1 MNKVVFLTISRQRV
15 LYDVENLCYVEG
27 DIMKAEDEHARHQVL
42 DVAQDGNVDRAT
54 RVMDMAFSRCVEMCF
69 PYSKVPV
76 TEAGVARP
84 VGERVTYGTNVET
97 SDTRDGI
104 AVEEDDIFNETA
116 NYIMKLMVPEEMS
129 LTTLNLLAKYVHEFM
144 VASVLADW
152 LSITKPASQEKWE
165 RKMEDAA
172 SQISK
177 TIMFRCGR
185 VRRTQT
191 PF

>member
-1 MNKVVFLTISRQRV
+1 MSKAVYLTISRRQV

-27 DIMKAEDEHARHQVL
+27 DIMQANEEHARHQVF
-42 DVAQDGNVDRAT
+42 DVAQDGNVDRVT
-54 RVMDMAFSRCVEMCF
+54 RSMDMAFSRCVEMCY

-76 TEAGVARP
+76 TEAGKGVAP
-84 VGERVTYGTNVET
+84 GERVTYGTNPET
-97 SDTRDGI
+97 SDTPDGV
-104 AVEEDDIFNETA
+104 AAEYDDLFNETN
-116 NYIMKLMVPEEMS
+116 NYIMKLMVPDDVS

-152 LSITKPASQEKWE
+152 FAITKPSSQEKWE
-165 RKMEDAA
+165 KKMEDAS

-177 TIMFRCGR
+177 TLMFRCGR
-185 VRRTQT
+185 VRRTLN